1 MIGVIDIG
9 NTRYHCGLG
18 ENISVIERLDTE
30 EIDEV
35 VKFFEGVDNI
45 MVISVAEKRLRVLKR
60 FLNGRIIRF
69 PMDKIQRDYSGL
81 VGEDRIA
88 ASLYVKE
95 EGLYPCVVIDAG
107 SAITVDIINEVGLF
121 SGGAILSGVKNY
133 LSLFKA
139 QENLKHIRV
148 EPEPL
153 ENHGKN
159 TEECIRHGLYIYING
174 IMDYVDSLK
183 IKRVIVTG
191 GDAHLFMKRGW
202 MHDRDIVLKGGLVAV
217 NLFT

>member
-9 NTRYHCGLG
+9 NTKYHCGIGKNLS
-18 ENISVIERLDTE
+18 IVKRLDTE

-35 VKFFEGVDNI
+35 VKFFEGIDNI
-45 MVISVAEKRLRVLKR
+45 MVISVAEKRLMPLKR
-60 FLNGRIIRF
+60 FLNIRIIRF
-69 PMDKIQRDYSGL
+69 PMDKIQRDYTGL

-95 EGLYPCVVIDAG
+95 KGLYPCVVVDAG
-107 SAITVDIINEVGLF
+107 SAITIDIINGEGLF
-121 SGGAILSGVKNY
+121 SGGAILPGIKHY
-133 LSLFKA
+133 LSLLRE
-139 QENLKHIRV
+139 QENLKIIRA

-159 TEECIRHGLYIYING
+159 TEGCIRHGLYIYING

>member
-18 ENISVIERLDTE
+18 ENVSVIKRLDTE

-95 EGLYPCVVIDAG
+95 KVLYPCVVIDAG
-107 SAITVDIINEVGLF
+107 SAITVDIVNEEGLF

-133 LSLFKA
+133 LSLFQA

-159 TEECIRHGLYIYING
+159 T
-174 IMDYVDSLK
+174 
-183 IKRVIVTG
+183 
-191 GDAHLFMKRGW
+191 
-202 MHDRDIVLKGGLVAV
+202 
-217 NLFT
+217 